1 MKEEFW
7 FLFFNVTLLK
17 CIADSFYVCGQF
29 KTLPVL
35 LSHLSYYGRFLP
47 EYFFKIEF
55 IFIVF

>member
-1 MKEEFW
+1 MNEKFW
-7 FLFFNVTLLK
+7 FFFYVTLLK
-17 CIADSFYVCGQF
+17 YIADSFYVCGQF

-47 EYFFKIEF
+47 EYFLKIEF